1 MLRSA
6 ALADKAREDA
16 IGWTDEKVIRNK
28 IYSKEIDINLV
39 VKSMIDCLNEQIS
52 NIRNDD
58 FNFLNSKS
66 IKYPSDN
73 IIKKLNQIYEE
84 EYFKRKSDL
93 RNEKKK
99 TS

>member
-1 MLRSA
+1 MH
-6 ALADKAREDA
+6 LADKAREDA
-16 IGWTDEKVIRNK
+16 IGWTDEKVVRNK

-39 VKSMIDCLNEQIS
+39 VKSMIYCLNEQIS

-84 EYFKRKSDL
+84 EYL
-93 RNEKKK
+93 KKIGFTK
-99 TS
+99 